1 MNELSPEQRRIRG
14 TKARRSRR
22 KAPVSTPG
30 RPVMPQN
37 LSVPARKVWKST
49 LKLLED
55 RRTLT
60 PGDGPLLAVYAEMM
74 VRYQQACESLA
85 TGGVMQR
92 VTVLDSHGKRVTRLK
107 PNPML
112 KVVEACETALR
123 SYLRDF
129 GLTALTRDRVK
140 PLAEEKKDS
149 GEKYLADTLRLWR
162 LEEEDDARKR
172 KPIVN

>member
-1 MNELSPEQRRIRG
+1 MNELSPKQRRIRG

-37 LSVPARKVWKST
+37 LSAPARKVWKST
-49 LKLLED
+49 VKLLED

-74 VRYQQACESLA
+74 VRYQQACESLTA
-85 TGGVMQR
+85 GGVMQR
-92 VTVLDSHGKRVTRLK
+92 VTVLDSHGKKVTRQK

-112 KVVEACETALR
+112 KVVETCEIALR

-149 GEKYLADTLRLWR
+149 GEKYVADTLRLWR

-172 KPIVN
+172 RPIIN